1 MRATH
6 WVSLLAI
13 TACSRGGGTPA
24 QSRSADTG
32 MADMPGMAAAT
43 DVTLTA
49 AQVAHG
55 GVQWEPVATS
65 AVASVA
71 TVPGQVIPN
80 EDRTARLGA
89 TVQGRVI
96 AVRVRPGD
104 RVRAGQILVTL
115 QSPAA
120 GMAQSDVDK
129 ARAQASYARSA
140 RERAERLLALK
151 AIPQQDYDRAIADD
165 ELASAELR
173 RAKSVADQIGA
184 TASASGEVAIRSP
197 LNGVVLAR
205 TAVPG
210 AGVEVGAPLV
220 VVTDPSTL
228 WLSIDAPENLASL
241 FRVGAQ
247 FRFTVPAYP
256 ADTFSARIDAV
267 GAGLDPSTRT
277 LPIRGVIRNR
287 GDRLKP
293 EMLASVSAQGG
304 GAMSAPFVPEDA
316 VQLLDDK
323 AVVFVAHPD
332 SMGGAHFV
340 PRTVQLGSRS
350 GGRIAI
356 TQGLAAGDLVVTR
369 GALAIKAQIKKGD
382 MPEMEM

>member
-1 MRATH
+1 MRTIA
-6 WVSLLAI
+6 WLSLFVI
-13 TACSRGGGTPA
+13 ACSKGGAPA
-24 QSRSADTG
+24 QSKSADTG
-32 MADMPGMAAAT
+32 MADMRGMTAT
-43 DVTLTA
+43 TEVTLTA
-49 AQVAHG
+49 AQVKHG
-55 GVQWEPVATS
+55 GVHWEPVATS
-65 AVASVA
+65 TVASTA
-71 TVPGQVIPN
+71 TVPAQVIPN

-89 TVQGRVI
+89 TVRGRVI
-96 AVRVRPGD
+96 AVQVRPGD
-104 RVRAGQILVTL
+104 RVSAGRILVTL
-115 QSPAA
+115 QSPEA

-165 ELASAELR
+165 ALASAELR
-173 RAKSVADQIGA
+173 RAESVAEQIGA
-184 TASASGEVAIRSP
+184 RASATGEIAIRSP
-197 LNGVVLAR
+197 LNGVVLMR

-210 AGVEVGAPLV
+210 TVVEAGTPLV

-228 WLSIDAPENLASL
+228 WLSIDAPENLAAL

-247 FRFTVPAYP
+247 LRFTVPAYP

-293 EMLASVSAQGG
+293 EMLASVSAQAGS
-304 GAMSAPFVPEDA
+304 AISAPSVPEDA
-316 VQLLDDK
+316 VQLLDGK
-323 AVVFVAHPD
+323 SVVFVAHPD
-332 SMGGAHFV
+332 SMGGGQFV
-340 PRTVQLGSRS
+340 PRNVQLGSRS

-356 TQGLAAGDLVVTR
+356 TQGLVAGDLVVTR
-369 GALAIKAQIKKGD
+369 GALSVKAQIKKGA
-382 MPEMEM
+382 MPAMEM

>member
-1 MRATH
+1 
-6 WVSLLAI
+6 
-13 TACSRGGGTPA
+13 
-24 QSRSADTG
+24 
-32 MADMPGMAAAT
+32 
-43 DVTLTA
+43 
-49 AQVAHG
+49 
-55 GVQWEPVATS
+55 
-65 AVASVA
+65 
-71 TVPGQVIPN
+71 
-80 EDRTARLGA
+80 
-89 TVQGRVI
+89 
-96 AVRVRPGD
+96 
-104 RVRAGQILVTL
+104 
-115 QSPAA
+115 
-120 GMAQSDVDK
+120 MAQSDVEK

-173 RAKSVADQIGA
+173 RAKSVAEQIGA
-184 TASASGEVAIRSP
+184 AASATGEIAIRSP

-210 AGVEVGAPLV
+210 AVIEAGAPLV

-241 FRVGAQ
+241 FRIGAQ
-247 FRFTVPAYP
+247 LRFTVPAYP
-256 ADTFSARIDAV
+256 ADTVSARIDAV
-267 GAGLDPSTRT
+267 GAGLDPGTRT

-293 EMLASVSAQGG
+293 EMLASVAAEGG
-304 GAMSAPFVPEDA
+304 GAISAPSVPEDA
-316 VQLLDDK
+316 VQLLDGK
-323 AVVFVAHPD
+323 SVVFVAHPD
-332 SMGGAHFV
+332 GAGGAHFV

-356 TQGLAAGDLVVTR
+356 TQGLVAGDVVVTR
-369 GALAIKAQIKKGD
+369 GALAIKAQIKKGA